1 MFGYVRPYQSEL
13 RVKEYRQYKAVYCQ
27 LCRTMRQEY
36 GWLSTFSLNYDCTFY
51 AMLALAVSGNEICEQ
66 TARCAANPLKKCR
79 YLAAGGDEYRKA
91 AALSVLLTFHKLNDD
106 CEDEGFFKRLA
117 CKLLLPIVR
126 PKAKKA
132 GENYPFLAQE
142 AEKAMLS
149 QAEAERNRAGID
161 ACAEPTAALLAAVF
175 EELSDS
181 AERPALRQFGY
192 YLGRWIYL
200 MDAADDLEDDCKEGK
215 FNPFLV
221 RFGLNEKRSLTPEEL
236 KTAERSCNEVL
247 NFTAA
252 QMLPPL
258 QLLTLHRFAPII
270 ENVAEQGVPEMQREI
285 LFLHV
290 KKEKRQMRVK
300 DRI

>member
-1 MFGYVRPYQSEL
+1 MFGYVRPNQSEL
-13 RVKEYRQYKAVYCQ
+13 RVREYRQYKAVYCQ
-27 LCRTMRQEY
+27 LCRTMKKEY

-51 AMLALAVSGNEICEQ
+51 AMLALAVSNVELCEQ

-79 YLAAGGDEYRKA
+79 YLAAEGEEYRKA
-91 AALSVLLTFHKLNDD
+91 AALSVLLTYHKLNDD
-106 CEDEGFFKRLA
+106 RDDEGFFKSLGCRV
-117 CKLLLPIVR
+117 LLPFVR
-126 PKAKKA
+126 GKAQKA
-132 GENYPFLAQE
+132 AEQYPFLAEE
-142 AEKAMLS
+142 AEKAMKA
-149 QAEAERNRAGID
+149 QADVERNQAGID

-175 EELSDS
+175 EDLSDGV
-181 AERPALRQFGY
+181 ERPALRQFGY
-192 YLGRWIYL
+192 YLGRWVYL

-221 RFGLNEKRSLTPEEL
+221 RFGLADKRSLTAEEL
-236 KTAERSCNEVL
+236 KQAERSCNEVL

-258 QLLTLHRFAPII
+258 RLITLHRFGPII
-270 ENVAEQGVPEMQREI
+270 ENVAEQGLPELQREI